1 VLFKLDLLSL
11 GVLMI
16 STILLIILAVVVLTL
31 IFSISKYNSLIRLSN
46 LVKEGW
52 SGIDIQLKRRY
63 DLIPNLVQTVK
74 GYAAHES
81 GVLEKVVALRNK
93 AMASTGIDEKSQL
106 EPQLTQALK
115 TVFALSESYPD
126 LKANE
131 SFIELQKNLAD
142 VENNIQL
149 SRRYY
154 NGVVREYDT
163 SISVFPGNMI
173 ANFFGFQFKP
183 YFELDSN
190 EEGSNVKVEF

>member
-1 VLFKLDLLSL
+1 
-11 GVLMI
+11 MI